1 MFDERVKYIRL
12 QQQKKLLKHKIYYT
26 KQTISFT
33 CSFINETLNG
43 VGWQSL
49 FKVSGK
55 RSEV

>member
-43 VGWQSL
+43 VAKS
-49 FKVSGK
+49 V
-55 RSEV
+55 